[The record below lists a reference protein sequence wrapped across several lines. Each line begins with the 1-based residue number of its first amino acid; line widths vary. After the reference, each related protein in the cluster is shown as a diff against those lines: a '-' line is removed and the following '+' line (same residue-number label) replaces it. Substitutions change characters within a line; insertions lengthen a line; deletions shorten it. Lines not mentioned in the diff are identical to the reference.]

1 MTALNVA
8 ENINLGKWLKI
19 HTYRNKLI
27 LCY

>member
-8 ENINLGKWLKI
+8 ENINLGKRRKI